1 MVLLTVQG
9 HQLAH
14 KGGAAWSLP
23 LLKGGNSEM
32 DAKSLR
38 GLVWLT
44 LLSLLCAIVAWTVD
58 HVVFGSVFV
67 ALSAVAVFG
76 AAAPRHWR

>member
-1 MVLLTVQG
+1 
-9 HQLAH
+9 
-14 KGGAAWSLP
+14 
-23 LLKGGNSEM
+23 M

-38 GLVWLT
+38 GLVCLT
-44 LLSLLCAIVAWTVD
+44 VLSLLCAIVAWTVD
-58 HVVFGSVFV
+58 HAIFGSVFV